1 MNQPDEKK
9 KYLKK
14 DLEQDPE
21 NEDKAL
27 SPDPETLHKTDP
39 QDNMKGPISSLVN
52 KVAETVQKNDKEVPE
67 DEK

>member
-1 MNQPDEKK
+1 MNQPDDKK
-9 KYLKK
+9 KDLKK
-14 DLEQDPE
+14 DLEQEPE
-21 NEDKAL
+21 NEDTAL
-27 SPDPETLHKTDP
+27 PPDPETLHKTDP